1 MTIISRKSADIAARA
16 AALGLTLHVNGDQH
30 KVDTGTPRITASS
43 SVATVSSSR
52 KVDDQAPYLDTSS
65 AYANHCTDGR
75 GILPSDVERGQGKS
89 FAQSTSHSAPR
100 PRSADHLS
108 VVR

>member
-16 AALGLTLHVNGDQH
+16 AALGLTLHVNRDQ
-30 KVDTGTPRITASS
+30 VVASAPRPITQS
-43 SVATVSSSR
+43 SVAPVSSTR
-52 KVDDQAPYLDTSS
+52 KVDDHAPYIDTSS

-75 GILPSDVERGQGKS
+75 GILPSYVERGQGKT

>member
-1 MTIISRKSADIAARA
+1 MTSISRKSADIAARA
-16 AALGLTLHVNGDQH
+16 AALGLTLHVNRDQ
-30 KVDTGTPRITASS
+30 VATGTPRITAQP
-43 SVATVSSSR
+43 SVAPVSAAS
-52 KVDDQAPYLDTSS
+52 KVDDQAPYFDTSS

-75 GILPSDVERGQGKS
+75 GILAADVDRGHGS
-89 FAQSTSHSAPR
+89 AYAQSAAR